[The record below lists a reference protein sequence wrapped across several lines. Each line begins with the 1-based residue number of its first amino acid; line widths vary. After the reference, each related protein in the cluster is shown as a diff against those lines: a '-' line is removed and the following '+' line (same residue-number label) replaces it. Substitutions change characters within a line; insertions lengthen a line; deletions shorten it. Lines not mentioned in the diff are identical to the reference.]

1 MKNLKQSRETV
12 PRKVKV
18 AVSTLWRALMG
29 GLRMVWTI
37 LFVPPRQQQ
46 QIEEARTHASELAS
60 HTRKL
65 GGG

>member
-18 AVSTLWRALMG
+18 AVTTLWRALMG
-29 GLRMVWTI
+29 GLRMACTI
-37 LFVPPRQQQ
+37 LFVPPPQQQ
-46 QIEEARTHASELAS
+46 QIEEARARASELAG